1 MRLMILDQI
10 VSAKREEV
18 ARLREA
24 FPLHRLR
31 RQAEEAPPARDFLR
45 ALKRTGGQVN
55 LIAEIKRASPSR
67 GVIRPDF
74 DPPALAREYES
85 AGAKAISVLTD
96 ERFFQGHPEHLRRV
110 REAVALPVLRKDF
123 IIDPVQIYE
132 SRLLGA
138 DAVLLI
144 AAVLEQ
150 SRLEDCLA
158 LARELGMA
166 ALVEVHTE
174 EELYRVLRTGAR
186 IIGINNRDLAT
197 FKTDLSTTFNLA
209 PLIPPGRVV
218 VSESGIR
225 TGEDLVRLAERGID
239 SVLVGEALMRAPDVA
254 AEIRRLLGGGEHGQG

>member
-1 MRLMILDQI
+1 MILEQI
-10 VSAKREEV
+10 ITAKREEV
-18 ARLREA
+18 ARLIGA
-24 FPLHRLR
+24 FPLHQLR
-31 RQAEEAPPARDFLR
+31 RQAEGAPPARDFLR
-45 ALKRTGGQVN
+45 AVKRTGGQVN

-74 DPPALAREYES
+74 DPPAIAREYEK

-96 ERFFQGHPEHLRRV
+96 EGFFQGHPEHLTRV

-123 IIDPVQIYE
+123 IIDHAQIYE

-158 LARELGMA
+158 LTRELGMA
-166 ALVEVHTE
+166 ALVEVHTA
-174 EELYRVLRTGAR
+174 EELGRVLQAGAR

-197 FKTDLSTTFNLA
+197 FETRLETTFDLA
-209 PLIPPGRVV
+209 PLIPPGRIV
-218 VSESGIR
+218 VSESGIK
-225 TGEDLVRLAERGID
+225 TSEDLMRLAESGVD

-254 AEIRRLLGGGEHGQG
+254 AGVRRLLGGEEHG